1 MLDAER
7 INRKLTDLEQ
17 YKERL
22 EGFAPKDLKSYLKSD
37 SILKS
42 AVERHLQLISDLELD
57 ISALLYKGLELK
69 LSGDDE
75 SVLDGLKDRLGK
87 NLVEKIDNRRKLR
100 NSLVHAYIDS
110 NYDKEVFEQSHDM
123 GDLRD
128 FGREVR
134 KIVKDHA

>member
-1 MLDAER
+1 MLDVER

-22 EGFAPKDLKSYLKSD
+22 EGFVPKDLKSYLKSD
-37 SILKS
+37 AILTS

-57 ISALLYKGLELK
+57 VSGLLYKGLELK
-69 LSGDDE
+69 LSGDYE
-75 SVLDGLKDRLGK
+75 SILDGLKDRLGK

-110 NYDKEVFEQSHDM
+110 NYDKEAFEQAHDTS
-123 GDLRD
+123 DLRD
-128 FGREVR
+128 FGREIR
-134 KIVKDHA
+134 KIIKEQA